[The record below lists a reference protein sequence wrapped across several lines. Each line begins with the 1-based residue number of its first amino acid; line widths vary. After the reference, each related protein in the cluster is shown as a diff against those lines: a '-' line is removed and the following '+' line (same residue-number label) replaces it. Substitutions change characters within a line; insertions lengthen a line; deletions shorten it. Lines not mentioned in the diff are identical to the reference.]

1 MKKLL
6 ALLLSLCLLVTSTV
20 CVAAAAQ
27 KDDRPVAHTTE
38 IAAPK
43 GPESTGE
50 YVDTPD
56 AELVMQQDVGTW
68 GLAHAIYFYW
78 FSNQAAPGVT
88 PPVFDITG
96 MDYFTFDLYVSDADA
111 LRGVQLGFELTSGG
125 TCDMQEDFFLTSL
138 DKFTTLQ
145 DGWNTVRIPL
155 SVFPS
160 GDADRSRIN
169 CFRIFNFDPVTV
181 KEGTRW
187 LVKLRRL
194 GFGTEADNLAM
205 TLPLDKDL
213 GVGCSGTVNSFP
225 AVRRTTLAAP
235 TVSPGAFMVT
245 HTTEQ
250 PLDLSD
256 AKYVEIAMHVTG
268 AAAFRQIKFQMELT
282 SSGTCD
288 VQESNFTGFFDHV
301 VEGWNFIRIPLSA
314 LVHKVGGG
322 ADLSAVNYVRLYS
335 IGTEDRS
342 LASAVTI
349 DFAQLTFTDAA
360 DINYQEY
367 TFEVG
372 KAATLPPEITLV
384 AGQNAGENAECL
396 FADGSNEIV
405 YQLDMR
411 NIVPSYIYVTMT
423 TGGED
428 LLLQIGALRDDPRYY
443 KTIVGEESTDAQGT
457 YVFDVSKYFGVSHFT
472 GGYLF
477 LRIAD
482 ADPTDGNG
490 GQIRKDTPVT
500 VAVGYSGWKETPF
513 IEVVPPYDGD
523 VPEDEHT
530 IPLFDCN
537 AEIGGFQ
544 LDWDDKMAGT
554 SSLSYTLGSWAGI
567 HPQSGEEIIVT
578 QNGQANFKFKTET
591 YTGYDT
597 IDASGMDTLEF
608 WFYVSDKDALAAA
621 NFADTAMEL
630 TSSGTCDE
638 EEISWRMADIL
649 AQCTENG
656 WNAIRLSLSNPTGR
670 QGRIDLSRVNYFRW
684 YFVLAT
690 NLPEQPITIKI
701 DTIRLT
707 DYEKQERA
715 RVSPSVEAWVGQLE
729 AAMAEIPAWDKET
742 PEIVSQYRQH
752 AEEWRAQYT
761 AFKDEYDAMEPIP
774 QSVAEELGAKDL
786 LRQLSQWFK
795 NYDSYDDTVYVT
807 PIPKDDEKVFVAGG
821 LPPEEPLPDDDQG
834 NGMLWIIGIA
844 AAIVIAGAVVSVLQI
859 KKKKVCK

>member
-43 GPESTGE
+43 GPESSGE

-88 PPVFDITG
+88 PPVYDITG

-125 TCDMQEDFFLTSL
+125 TCDMQEDSFFASL
-138 DKFTTLQ
+138 DEFTTLQ

-155 SVFPS
+155 SVFPR
-160 GDADRSRIN
+160 GGADRSRIN

-194 GFGTEADNLAM
+194 GFGTEADNLAL

-213 GVGCSGTVNSFP
+213 GVGCNGTVNSFP

-235 TVSPGAFMVT
+235 AVAPGAFMVT
-245 HTTEQ
+245 HTAEQ
-250 PLDLSD
+250 PMDLSD
-256 AKYVEIAMHVTG
+256 DKYVEIAMHVTG

-301 VEGWNFIRIPLSA
+301 VEGWNFIRIPLA
-314 LVHKVGGG
+314 AFVHKVGGG

-335 IGTEDRS
+335 VGTEERT
-342 LASAVTI
+342 LPGEVTI

-360 DINYQEY
+360 DVNYQEY

-372 KAATLPPEITLV
+372 KAATLPAGITLL
-384 AGQNAGENAECL
+384 AGQNAGENADGL
-396 FADGSNEIV
+396 FADGSKEIV
-405 YQLDMR
+405 YQLDLR
-411 NIVPSYIYVTMT
+411 YIVPSYIYVTMT

-428 LLLQIGALRDDPRYY
+428 LLLQIGTKNDPRFYE
-443 KTIVGEESTDAQGT
+443 TIVGEACADARGT
-457 YVFDVSKYFGVSHFT
+457 YVYDLSKYLSVSTFAAY
-472 GGYLF
+472 GYHLF
-477 LRIAD
+477 LRVAD

-537 AEIGGFQ
+537 AEVGGFQ

-597 IDASGMDTLEF
+597 IDATKMDTLEF

-621 NFADTAMEL
+621 GFQDNAMEL
-630 TSSGTCDE
+630 TSSGEPDN
-638 EEISWRMADIL
+638 EEINWRMSAIL
-649 AQCTENG
+649 EQCTQDG
-656 WNAIRLSLSNPTGR
+656 WNAIRLPFLEATG
-670 QGRIDLSRVNYFRW
+670 QTGKIDLSRVNFFRW
-684 YFVLAT
+684 YFINAM

-701 DTIRLT
+701 DNIRLT
-707 DYEKQERA
+707 DYVAQEREKV
-715 RVSPSVEAWVGQLE
+715 RPTVEALVRKIE
-729 AAMAEIPAWDKET
+729 AAVAAVPEWDDDNIGVVAEYKRNAET
-742 PEIVSQYRQH
+742 WRTQYSSLK
-752 AEEWRAQYT
+752 AEFEAL
-761 AFKDEYDAMEPIP
+761 EPIP
-774 QSVAEELGAKDL
+774 QELAKELGAQKLLLKLNRWLERYRKYKPDDYIAKDEHKPL
-786 LRQLSQWFK
+786 GPG
-795 NYDSYDDTVYVT
+795 NTGET
-807 PIPKDDEKVFVAGG
+807 
-821 LPPEEPLPDDDQG
+821 LPDDDQG

-844 AAIVIAGAVVSVLQI
+844 AAIVIAGAAVSILQI